1 MSTLVPVLF
10 GTAGLVEGETF
21 LLPDGAEVVIGRSR
35 SCPVSFR
42 RLANYL
48 RANPA
53 VRDNDHDFNT
63 VSRRHLRLT
72 IHEGVA
78 SIEDLSTNGS
88 YFNGESIV
96 QPLTIDLNRGPCA
109 LRLGTRETLE
119 LALVSAEDPRLEGRE
134 PVRTISDI
142 TEPD

>member
-1 MSTLVPVLF
+1 MSTLVPALI
-10 GTAGLVEGETF
+10 GTHGLVAGEAF
-21 LLPDGAEVVIGRSR
+21 VLPEGAEVVIGRSR

-42 RLANYL
+42 RIAGYL

-72 IHEGVA
+72 IRDGIA

-88 YFNGESIV
+88 FYNGEGIH
-96 QPLTIDLNRGPCA
+96 QALTVDLNRGPCT

-119 LALVSAEDPRLEGRE
+119 LALVAGDDPRVIGKD
-134 PVRTISDI
+134 PVATLDGASD
-142 TEPD
+142 D